1 MDTGT
6 LTYKLSA
13 ISGLMRLSKQYG
25 TLLVLWPTLWSLFIA
40 SDGRPSAMHLIIFIA
55 GTFLMR
61 SAGCVINDIADRG
74 FDGHVE
80 RTRERPLASG
90 RLKAKEAVFV
100 FIVLALA
107 AFSLVLFLN
116 MYTVILSLAGIIL
129 AAVYPFVKRVS
140 HYPQIVLGMAFGWG
154 AVMAWSA
161 VHESI
166 GPAAVLLF
174 GANICW
180 SVAYDTIY
188 ALMDIEDDKKIGV
201 KSTAIAFGKRVFTA
215 IRISYAGAAALLLLA
230 GYATGLGP
238 VFYAGIAI
246 STAIFFMITS
256 MVEKRPTRE
265 NAFKGFVANAGV
277 GAFIL
282 ASIIIDLNL

>member
-1 MDTGT
+1 MGTGA

-13 ISGLMRLSKQYG
+13 IADLMRLSRQYG
-25 TLLVLWPTLWSLFIA
+25 TLLVLGPTLWSLFIA
-40 SDGRPSAMHLIIFIA
+40 SNGRPSSMHLIIFIA

-80 RTRERPLASG
+80 RTMDRPLANG
-90 RLKAKEAVFV
+90 RLMVREAVFV
-100 FIVLALA
+100 FIILASL

-116 MYTVILSLAGIIL
+116 RYTIILSLAGIIL
-129 AAVYPFVKRVS
+129 ASAYPFVKRVS
-140 HYPQIVLGMAFGWG
+140 HYPQVVLGMAFGWG

-161 VHESI
+161 VHGSI
-166 GPAAVLLF
+166 GPAAVLIF

-188 ALMDIEDDKKIGV
+188 ALMDIEDDRKIGV
-201 KSTAIAFGKRVFTA
+201 KSTAIAFGKRVFGA
-215 IRISYAGAAALLLLA
+215 IRVFYAATAVLLGLA
-230 GYATGLGP
+230 GYMAGLGP
-238 VFYAGIAI
+238 VFYAGLAV
-246 STAIFFMITS
+246 SLTVFLMITS
-256 MVEKRPTRE
+256 MVEKKPTRE

-282 ASIIIDLNL
+282 ASILIDLNV

>member
-1 MDTGT
+1 MDTAT

-80 RTRERPLASG
+80 RTKERPLASG

-100 FIVLALA
+100 FIVLAML

-116 MYTVILSLAGIIL
+116 RYTVILSLVGILL

-174 GANICW
+174 AANICW

-188 ALMDIEDDKKIGV
+188 ALMDIEDDNKIGV

-215 IRISYAGAAALLLLA
+215 IRISYAAAAALLVLA
-230 GYATGLGP
+230 GYATSLGP

>member
-40 SDGRPSAMHLIIFIA
+40 SNGRPSAMHLIIFTA

-61 SAGCVINDIADRG
+61 SAGCVINDIADMG

-100 FIVLALA
+100 FIVLAIL

-116 MYTVILSLAGIIL
+116 RYTVILSLVGIIL

-140 HYPQIVLGMAFGWG
+140 HYPQFVLGMAFGWG

-166 GPAAVLLF
+166 GPVAGLLF

-215 IRISYAGAAALLLLA
+215 IRLSYAAAAALLALA
-230 GYATGLGP
+230 GYVANLGP

-246 STAIFFMITS
+246 STAVFFMITS
-256 MVEKRPTRE
+256 MVEKMPSRE

-277 GAFIL
+277 GALIL

>member
-1 MDTGT
+1 MSTGT

-13 ISGLMRLSKQYG
+13 ISDLMRLSRQYG
-25 TLLVLWPTLWSLFIA
+25 TLLVLWPTLWSLFLA
-40 SDGRPSAMHLIIFIA
+40 SNGRPSAMHLVIFIA

-90 RLKAKEAVFV
+90 RLKAGEAVFV
-100 FIVLALA
+100 FIVLAML

-116 MYTVILSLAGIIL
+116 RYTIILSLVGIIL
-129 AAVYPFVKRVS
+129 ASVYPFVKRVS

-161 VHESI
+161 VNGSI
-166 GPAAVLLF
+166 GAAAILIF
-174 GANICW
+174 FANIFW

-188 ALMDIEDDKKIGV
+188 ALMDIEDDRKIGV

-215 IRISYAGAAALLLLA
+215 IRISYAGAALLLA
-230 GYATGLGP
+230 FAGYVTGLGP
-238 VFYAGIAI
+238 VFYAGTGISLIA
-246 STAIFFMITS
+246 FFIITS
-256 MVEKRPTRE
+256 RVEKRPTRE

-282 ASIIIDLNL
+282 ASIIIDLNI

>member
-1 MDTGT
+1 MDTAT

-40 SDGRPSAMHLIIFIA
+40 SGGRPSAMHLIIFIA

-90 RLKAKEAVFV
+90 RLKAREAVFV

-116 MYTVILSLAGIIL
+116 RYTVILSLAGIIL

-215 IRISYAGAAALLLLA
+215 IRISYAGAAVLLALA
-230 GYATGLGP
+230 GYATNLGP

-246 STAIFFMITS
+246 STAVFFMITS